1 METFRLTGSD
11 TIIIN
16 GNLITDSADGDIG
29 TVVIDGNIAN
39 TVVGKNGNMII
50 AKDENGVLGTIT
62 LRLLKGSADDRR
74 LNAYYKTYEL
84 DSATFVLGTG
94 SIVKRLGNGVGGVIY
109 DNYIFGGLHFQ
120 KPPYDVT
127 VNVNGSTDQAVTV
140 YTMRA
145 KIKRAI

>member
-62 LRLLKGSADDRR
+62 LSIMDSRVLLIRRMYSMRL
-74 LNAYYKTYEL
+74 EL
-84 DSATFVLGTG
+84 CMG
-94 SIVKRLGNGVGGVIY
+94 IMI
-109 DNYIFGGLHFQ
+109 
-120 KPPYDVT
+120 
-127 VNVNGSTDQAVTV
+127 
-140 YTMRA
+140 
-145 KIKRAI
+145 